1 MESLMSHYRVCSLS
15 VLSALVTVGCL
26 IAAPASAQDL
36 KSFTANA
43 SGNIVEMVQCGPN
56 ANVCQTTV
64 VKGVATRLGSF
75 TGVLNEA
82 VDPVTGA
89 YTGEATLTFA
99 NGTLEVEYVGQV
111 LSVVNGLVTFH
122 ENYEIVDSD
131 GRLTGT
137 TGTFELLGT
146 ADPTGAVNVSGQGLL
161 VR

>member
-15 VLSALVTVGCL
+15 VLPALVTVGCL

-43 SGNIVEMVQCGPN
+43 SGNIVERSQCGP
-56 ANVCQTTV
+56 NVCQTTV

-122 ENYEIVDSD
+122 ENYEIVDSH
-131 GRLTGT
+131 GRLTGI

-161 VR
+161 DR